1 MQAQHPSSSET
12 NATTNNFKVGDSR
25 TKEKF
30 VVRLD
35 DGMRDRIAHV
45 ASAQHRSMNSE
56 IVIRLERS
64 LEGDSIQRDQQ
75 LLIQIL
81 SGRIQELEKRLGVQ

>member
-1 MQAQHPSSSET
+1 MQAQHQSSSLT
-12 NATTNNFKVGDSR
+12 NATTNNFRAGDSR

-35 DGMRDRIAHV
+35 DGMRDRIAQV
-45 ASAQHRSMNSE
+45 ASEQHRSMNSE

-64 LEGDSIQRDQQ
+64 LEGESIQRDQQ